1 MNICVIWRVNCGWL
15 YGIHRITINERCY
28 MLGLWVRFVT
38 VRSHMQ
44 NLTHPRAPTTSS
56 LLMPILNSDIS
67 PQNATH

>member
-1 MNICVIWRVNCGWL
+1 
-15 YGIHRITINERCY
+15 